1 MHKDY
6 DLQNLMSRLKKSD
19 EHYSQLSKRLQIF
32 YFILVPVYLL
42 MLGRDIAT
50 GSETY
55 DIIGS
60 LLFLS
65 GMVVFALIFRS
76 FSKSYRDVDY
86 SLPTLQMLEKAVVR
100 YTPFNNKF
108 GAVMMAVAFIGGGLY
123 FRSPSG
129 ESPLGILITFGI
141 ALLLAM
147 CVGLAIWWKK
157 YKPLR
162 DDALEIIKKI
172 NEDL

>member
-50 GSETY
+50 GSETHE
-55 DIIGS
+55 IIGS
-60 LLFLS
+60 LFFLS

-100 YTPFNNKF
+100 YTPFYNKF
-108 GAVMMAVAFIGGGLY
+108 GAAMLAIAFVGGGLF

-129 ESPLGILITFGI
+129 ESPWGILIAFGV
-141 ALLLAM
+141 ALLM
-147 CVGLAIWWKK
+147 GMGVGLAIWWVK

-172 NEDL
+172 KEDL